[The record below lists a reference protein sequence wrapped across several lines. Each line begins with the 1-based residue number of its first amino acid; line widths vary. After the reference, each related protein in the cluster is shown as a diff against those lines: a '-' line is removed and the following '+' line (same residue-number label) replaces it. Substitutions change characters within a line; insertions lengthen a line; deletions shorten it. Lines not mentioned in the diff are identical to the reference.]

1 MLTLRRRRHSRF
13 NPHTIQR
20 RPMPILGG
28 IVLVSILLVLL
39 LAFMGVMS

>member
-1 MLTLRRRRHSRF
+1 MLSRSVTLHTRR
-13 NPHTIQR
+13 R